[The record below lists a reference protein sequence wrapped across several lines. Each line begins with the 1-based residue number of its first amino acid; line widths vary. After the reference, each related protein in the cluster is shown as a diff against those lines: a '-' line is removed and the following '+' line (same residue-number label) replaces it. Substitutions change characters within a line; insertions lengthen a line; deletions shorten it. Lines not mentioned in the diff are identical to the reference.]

1 MREEMYM
8 SDYIIHYDIGA
19 IIVLVTVFIHFMYK
33 KNIET
38 EKTRIF
44 TAFVWLAIVTTVLE
58 ISTVFAIEFA
68 ESIPLWVNYLLNCL
82 YLLGFNCTPIVYYLY
97 IRAVT
102 NTSLS
107 KLSLKEVIR
116 LVPLMFSLINIMFS
130 GITKWVFY
138 FDENYIYKHGP
149 LMIILY
155 IIAVFYIFSAIEYT
169 IKHRAILSKRQ
180 RTSIYFFTISMMF
193 AIVLQNFYPE
203 ILIVHFAFAISI
215 LLMYLSL
222 ENPDD
227 YADKKLGVFNNL
239 AFTEVVDDYIEK
251 RRKFQLM
258 VLKVEGLDYVNETLG
273 KYSRGGLVKQISDF
287 LSVVC
292 KKELLFII
300 GDVEF
305 AIMIN
310 DNGAT
315 FKRLELEI
323 YDRFRR
329 PFEVEGGEVTLS
341 ANICVMKYP
350 DDIKNKNN
358 LLRMIDYSINKA
370 KELGEE
376 KTVYADE
383 TLLEQGKRESRI
395 IQIMKQA
402 LRDDGFEVYY
412 QPIYSVEKGR
422 FTSAEALIR
431 LKSEELGFI
440 SPEEFIPLAE
450 KNGLILEIGELVFCE
465 VCEFITT
472 YKIWEKGIEYIDVNL
487 SVVQCMQE
495 NLYKTL
501 MRIMD
506 EYQLE
511 YHYIN
516 LEITETAAVISSE
529 TLKKNMEKLMKRGIK
544 FSLDDYGTGYSNT
557 ANLIKYAF
565 HTIKID
571 KSMVWE
577 AMENDK
583 AMCALKHTI
592 AMVKDMS
599 MELVAEGVETEEQV
613 QLLTNLGCDF
623 FQGYFYSKPIRKDDF
638 YKIISDWDK

>member
-1 MREEMYM
+1 M

-19 IIVLVTVFIHFMYK
+19 IIILVTVFIHFMYK

-44 TAFVWLAIVTTVLE
+44 TTFVWVAIITTVLE
-58 ISTVFAIEFA
+58 IATIITISFAA
-68 ESIPLWVNYLLNCL
+68 SIPLWVNYVLNCL
-82 YLLGFNCTPIVYYLY
+82 YLMGFNCTPIVYYLY

-102 NTSLS
+102 NTSLN

-116 LVPLMFSLINIMFS
+116 LIPLMFSLINIMFT
-130 GITKWVFY
+130 GITKWIFY
-138 FDENYIYKHGP
+138 FDENYKYARGP
-149 LMIILY
+149 LMVILY
-155 IIAVFYIFSAIEYT
+155 IIATFYIFTAVGYT
-169 IKHRAILSKRQ
+169 IKHREILSRRQ
-180 RTSIYFFTISMMF
+180 KTSIYFFTMSMML
-193 AIVLQNFYPE
+193 AIVIQNIYPE

-239 AFTEVVDDYIEK
+239 AFTEVVEDCMDK
-251 RRKFQLM
+251 KRKFKLM
-258 VLKVEGLDYVNETLG
+258 VVKVEGLDYVNETLG
-273 KYSRGGLVKQISDF
+273 KHSRGVLVKQITDF
-287 LSVVC
+287 LSEVC

-315 FKRLELEI
+315 CKRLELEI
-323 YDRFRR
+323 YDRFRT
-329 PFEVEGGEVTLS
+329 PFEVEDGEVTLT
-341 ANICVMKYP
+341 ANICVIKYP
-350 DDIKNKNN
+350 DDIKNKNS
-358 LLRMIDYSINKA
+358 LVRMIDYSINKS

-383 TLLEQGKRESRI
+383 ALLEQGKRESQI

-450 KNGLILEIGELVFCE
+450 KNGLILEIGEFVFCD

-511 YHYIN
+511 YYYIN

-557 ANLIKYAF
+557 ANLIKYTF

-577 AMENDK
+577 AMVNEK

-592 AMVKDMS
+592 AMVKDMN
-599 MELVAEGVETEEQV
+599 MELVVEGIETEEQV
-613 QLLTNLGCDF
+613 QLLTKLGCDF

-638 YKIISDWDK
+638 YKRISEQDK